1 VILFLRIVPGLSV
14 ALLERDRPE
23 LRSRPLVIGQSGGRG
38 LVLEANTSAQ
48 RFGIQLGITLA
59 QARHHCPDAL
69 VLMIDFTQCSAVW
82 EEMCVI
88 LRSFT
93 PLVQPLEPGTAVCDF
108 SGCER
113 HWGDAWSIARSV
125 AGAIFEDTG
134 IKPWIGI
141 AANRLVA
148 ELASAVADTDGIAV
162 VEEGEEQVFLA
173 DLPLTS
179 LPEVDSNLTLTF
191 QVLGLATAGQFAAL
205 PASSVKNRF
214 GALGERLHRYARG
227 IDSRPIVPPSLRPAI
242 SARYECEEGTPE
254 EALDGLRKLA
264 LRVSSELQ
272 QKRLE
277 GKVITVRLFWSTRTS
292 NGMTQLPK
300 NEARSLPGRATPLL
314 SNGDENDRP
323 PQNESLPPPG
333 DALLSSGVKANI
345 PIPYRIHSYALPQP
359 NNDAGKPL
367 STKPTHF
374 PSPRDESSLST
385 KRTHFPSSRDESSLS
400 TKRTH
405 LQPDTST
412 AMVRTPISAEAPL
425 AERAQRLLLERLAK
439 RKDERSPRLE
449 ALELE
454 VSEFAQPEQIGFA
467 ELNRISDTGG
477 LAGMSPERRSAL
489 LHGDEAW
496 AARYGHT
503 AFRHVASI
511 DPTNVVTERR
521 VRWAEGLKMARGRV

>member
-1 VILFLRIVPGLSV
+1 MILFLRIVPGLSV

-48 RFGIQLGITLA
+48 GFGIQPGITLA

-69 VLMIDFTQCSAVW
+69 VLMIDFARCSAVW
-82 EEMCVI
+82 EEICVV

-93 PLVQPLEPGTAVCDF
+93 PLVQPLEPGSAVCDF

-113 HWGDAWSIARSV
+113 HWGDAWSTARNV
-125 AGAIFEDTG
+125 AGAIFGDTG

-141 AANRLVA
+141 GANRLVA
-148 ELASAVADTDGIAV
+148 ELASVVADTDTDGIAV
-162 VEEGEEQVFLA
+162 VEQGEEQAFLA

-205 PASSVKNRF
+205 PTSSVKNRF

-227 IDSRPIVPPSLRPAI
+227 IDFRPIVPPPLSPAI

-277 GKVITVRLFWSTRTS
+277 GKVITVRLFWAHAS
-292 NGMTQLPK
+292 NGMTLLPK
-300 NEARSLPGRATPLL
+300 NGARSLPGRVPPLL

-323 PQNESLPPPG
+323 PQTEPPPPPG
-333 DALLSSGVKANI
+333 DALLSSGIKANI

-359 NNDAGKPL
+359 NIDMGKPL
-367 STKPTHF
+367 LTKQTH
-374 PSPRDESSLST
+374 S
-385 KRTHFPSSRDESSLS
+385 PSSRDENALS
-400 TKRTH
+400 TKQTH
-405 LQPDTST
+405 FQPGTLT

-425 AERAQRLLLERLAK
+425 AERAQRLLLGRFAK

-454 VSEFAQPEQIGFA
+454 VSEFAQPEQISFA

-489 LHGDEAW
+489 LHGDETW